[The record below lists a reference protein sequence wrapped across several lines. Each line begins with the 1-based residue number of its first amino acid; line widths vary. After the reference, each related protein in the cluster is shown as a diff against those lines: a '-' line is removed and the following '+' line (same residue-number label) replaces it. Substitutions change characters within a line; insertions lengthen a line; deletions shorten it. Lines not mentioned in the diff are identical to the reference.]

1 VIRIRILLLILF
13 GLCFSVPVYSL
24 VNISDIT
31 SSEDAEEAIKVISKQ
46 IKKSPERQNY
56 MSQEVIFI
64 SSSTSSKVQRK
75 TTAKPSH

>member
-1 VIRIRILLLILF
+1 MIRIRILLLILF